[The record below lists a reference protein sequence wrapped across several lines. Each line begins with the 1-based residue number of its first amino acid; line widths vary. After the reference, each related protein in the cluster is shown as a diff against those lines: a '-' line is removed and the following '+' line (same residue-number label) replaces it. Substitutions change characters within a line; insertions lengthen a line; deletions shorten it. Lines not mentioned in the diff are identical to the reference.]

1 MEKLKDQLMTVEIQ
15 PSIKHV
21 VMFSGGIGSW
31 AAAKRVAERY
41 GSENLYL
48 LFSDVKGNTTNPDIG
63 EDEDT
68 YRFIKESAVNVGGT
82 LITVA
87 DGRNIW
93 EVFHDKKFL
102 GNSRLANCSHELKQK
117 PARKWLDENCDPETT
132 IVYVGIDWSES
143 HRLPAV
149 ERNYLPFK
157 AEAPLTEPPFID
169 KQQMIALARSQGLKT
184 PRLYDLGFA
193 HNNCGGG
200 CVRAGQAQFK
210 KLLDLMPDRYAEWEN
225 QEKKMQD
232 HLDRS
237 VTILSE
243 TVRGERRS
251 LSLTDLRER
260 SESQPSLIDLL
271 DIGGCGCF
279 VQDETDFIE
288 DGQEVKE

>member
-1 MEKLKDQLMTVEIQ
+1 VEKLKDQLMTVEIQ